1 MDENYQKQLTEQKSK
16 LSKETKEL
24 AKKVFEEKL
33 ELSLMEK

>member
-16 LSKETKEL
+16 LSKEAKEL

-33 ELSLMEK
+33 